1 MNRKRIVI
9 NEEQVNL
16 ISGKYPVDPRKVLI
30 VKRYLDKSFRK
41 GTIPYVNNKGV
52 PDDMVVIEML
62 NSNGDAER
70 TMTKE
75 KLFLLLQSRFN
86 DEKRLFADRDKCDR
100 FLRFIIDKWMA
111 NDIDRDGMVKHSNLY

>member
-1 MNRKRIVI
+1 MDRKRIVI

-16 ISGKYPVDPRKVLI
+16 ISGKYPVDPRKVLL

-52 PDDMVVIEML
+52 PDDMAVIEML
-62 NSNGDAER
+62 NSNGDTER

-111 NDIDRDGMVKHSNLY
+111 NDIGRDGMVKHSNLY

>member
-1 MNRKRIVI
+1 MDRKRIVI

-16 ISGKYPVDPRKVLI
+16 ISGKYPVDPRKVLL

-52 PDDMVVIEML
+52 PDDMVVIEMF
-62 NSNGDAER
+62 NSNGDTER

>member
-1 MNRKRIVI
+1 MDRKRIVI

-16 ISGKYPVDPRKVLI
+16 ISGKYPVDPRKVLL

-62 NSNGDAER
+62 NSNGDTER

>member
-1 MNRKRIVI
+1 MDRKRIVI

-16 ISGKYPVDPRKVLI
+16 ISGKYPVDPRKVLL

-62 NSNGDAER
+62 NSNGDTER

-111 NDIDRDGMVKHSNLY
+111 NDIGRDGMVKHSNLY